1 MPPPLAR
8 LKALLHKGLTHT
20 APLWPLVR
28 VAYRWVK
35 RAAQMLANA
44 QQLHGSGVKRH
55 LRALLGAMAR
65 HQQRSGPALASMLE
79 HFRKVTQSYWPGLFH
94 CYQIAEL
101 PRTNND
107 LEQFFGAHRHHE
119 RRATGRKGASPA
131 LVLRGAVQ
139 IVSWAATRLRAFQGE
154 ELAPSNPQAWQALRR
169 ALDTRRQQRVHHRR
183 FRRDPD
189 AYLAALEKEFL
200 QLILPP

>member
-1 MPPPLAR
+1 M
-8 LKALLHKGLTHT
+8 LHKGLTQT
-20 APLWPLVR
+20 AQLWPLVR

-44 QQLHGSGVKRH
+44 QQLQGTGGKRH
-55 LRALLGAMAR
+55 LRALLGAMAH
-65 HQQRSGPALASMLE
+65 HQQRSCPSLASMLG
-79 HFRKVTQSYWPGLFH
+79 HFCKVTQSYWPGLFH
-94 CYQIAEL
+94 CYEVPGV

-131 LVLRGAVQ
+131 LVLRGSVQ
-139 IVSWAATRLRAFQGE
+139 IVSWAATRLRSFQGE
-154 ELAPSNPQAWQALRR
+154 ELAPHNLRAWQELRH
-169 ALDTRRQQRVHHRR
+169 ALDTRRQQRVHRRR

-189 AYLAALEKEFL
+189 AYLAALEKELL
-200 QLILPP
+200 QLILPS